1 MTGAADVTR
10 DDELHGAAG
19 LLQQRDG
26 LLVRDGGVEH
36 VRVYRQ
42 NLVILLQAAISATTA
57 TQPCDVIGTTIH
69 SRQLLSEQ
77 LQATMKVQLYT
88 SLRE

>member
-42 NLVILLQAAISATTA
+42 NLVILLQAAISTTTTA
-57 TQPCDVIGTTIH
+57 TLPCDVIGGTIH
-69 SRQLLSEQ
+69 RWQCLTEQ
-77 LQATMKVQLYT
+77 LPVAMVQLQ
-88 SLRE
+88 EQ